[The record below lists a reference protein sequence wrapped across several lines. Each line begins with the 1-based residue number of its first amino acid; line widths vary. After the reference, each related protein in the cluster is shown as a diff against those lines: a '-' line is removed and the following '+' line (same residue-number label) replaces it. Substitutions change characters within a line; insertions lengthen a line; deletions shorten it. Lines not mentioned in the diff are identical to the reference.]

1 MLMIARRRLK
11 PLGKRVRFVTAD
23 FAAAAP
29 SKSYDA
35 VVSALAIHHLPDSG
49 KRHLFAD
56 IFKYLTSG
64 GVLINADQVAGET
77 AAIDQ
82 RSRQMWIRRAREL
95 EVSERDLNAALE
107 RMKQDLPATV
117 GQQLAWMRESGF
129 TEVSC
134 AYRNL
139 IFAVVSGTKPVNA
152 LEAGSARRHAE
163 RSRCYLRGSPHTG
176 SPTPAN
182 TSVF

>member
-1 MLMIARRRLK
+1 M
-11 PLGKRVRFVTAD
+11 
-23 FAAAAP
+23 
-29 SKSYDA
+29 
-35 VVSALAIHHLPDSG
+35 
-49 KRHLFAD
+49 
-56 IFKYLTSG
+56 
-64 GVLINADQVAGET
+64 INADQVAGET

-82 RSRQMWIRRAREL
+82 RSRQMWIKRAREL
-95 EVSERDLNAALE
+95 KVSERDLNAALE

-152 LEAGSARRHAE
+152 LEARFGATTR
-163 RSRCYLRGSPHTG
+163 
-176 SPTPAN
+176 
-182 TSVF
+182 